1 MVLESGQRL
10 AELFVAPSTVLS
22 DVTCE
27 KVRLT
32 HDASSRFVL
41 PPPSTNLSDVSC
53 EALIEPTVDVD
64 REVMMTSR
72 PAADVLEFSYSES
85 VYLSRK

>member
-27 KVRLT
+27 EVRLT

-53 EALIEPTVDVD
+53 EALTIEPSVDVD

-72 PAADVLEFSYSES
+72 PAADV
-85 VYLSRK
+85 YLSRK